1 MLESFAKFL
10 KDGGPFMYVNVFNVV
25 IVLAII
31 IDRVIAIVVKN
42 SLSREAFMRHIL
54 RMVANRNFDRA
65 LKLCNAAP
73 RAALAKVVKAGLQR
87 ANKGEAVII
96 AAIDAAILDVTPG
109 IKTRVGVLWAMAN
122 IATLVGLIGTVTGL
136 IGAFQAI
143 GLAAPEQRAA
153 LLSGGI
159 SEAMNNT
166 AFGLSIAVTSIVA
179 HVLISGAAKKLVED
193 LERYSVVLENALL
206 LHDDTTLAA

>member
-1 MLESFAKFL
+1 MFASFAKFL
-10 KDGGPFMYVNVFNVV
+10 QDGGPFMYVNVFNVALV
-25 IVLAII
+25 IAII
-31 IDRVIAIVVKN
+31 IDRVIAIIIKN
-42 SLSREAFMRHIL
+42 SLSRDAFMRHIL

-96 AAIDAAILDVTPG
+96 AAIDAAILEVTPP
-109 IKTRVGVLWAMAN
+109 IKTRVSTLWAMAN

-166 AFGLSIAVTSIVA
+166 AFGLSIAVTAIVS
-179 HVLISGAAKKLVED
+179 HVLLSGAAKKLVDD